1 MTCYLLLHNVH
12 VAQRGAA
19 FCGLFGLVSSDGNND
34 LSRAF
39 WNFFLL
45 KVRTLFHTS
54 YWMSVSYLVFISAS
68 QGLVLHVDHVLTLT
82 NTAICRWCSFVCLWK
97 KKTGNLSVMDSRLP
111 ALCHSWWNYQE
122 TLCVAVLQTASY
134 VCPSFLSLSDFQ
146 ISPFS
151 GGESDTFLPRC
162 HYRDLQVNWL

>member
-19 FCGLFGLVSSDGNND
+19 FCGSFGLVSSDGNND

-45 KVRTLFHTS
+45 KVRTLFHAS
-54 YWMSVSYLVFISAS
+54 YWMSVSYLVFISVL

-82 NTAICRWCSFVCLWK
+82 KHSDMQMMQFCVFVEE
-97 KKTGNLSVMDSRLP
+97 GNRK
-111 ALCHSWWNYQE
+111 
-122 TLCVAVLQTASY
+122 
-134 VCPSFLSLSDFQ
+134 SLSD
-146 ISPFS
+146 
-151 GGESDTFLPRC
+151 G
-162 HYRDLQVNWL
+162 LQTSCFVS